1 MAQRQGRNLAPANA
15 ASAKSCTR
23 ELLAADP
30 RIPGVELGELVAVVY
45 RTPRGEHRHEFR
57 HPRPRL
63 AYNEGGLLLAG
74 GAAYRLDA
82 RGIVE

>member
-1 MAQRQGRNLAPANA
+1 MKAG
-15 ASAKSCTR
+15 SAKRRTR

-30 RIPGVELGELVAVVY
+30 RIPSTELGELVAVVY
-45 RTPRGEHRHEFR
+45 RTKGGNHRHEFR

-63 AYNEGGLLLAG
+63 AYNESGLLIAG
-74 GAAYRLDA
+74 GSYRLDA